1 MLWVVTVAWLYIKP
15 FRNVSSKEP
24 TGDPVDSDPDVL
36 AAEAALSEPTVWSQK
51 GFATP
56 VKLWPFSPILPVL
69 EKYIFTLLNGAI
81 EKFCDLKGIFLV
93 GQVPLFFEKK
103 KILLKSV
110 LQFTQVCPCVGLR
123 KCAPAWKEKFFFL
136 LFFWKLLVLLLYEHK
151 KEKNQK
157 KKSRS
162 YGLRK
167 CAPALVYASVPLR
180 ENWNCLF
187 FCFTCRK
194 KERAKKNIFFTRCGL
209 SSTYH
214 LVPLTLLQYD
224 TKPTRQCDSIMLI
237 HDSLDTGVF
246 KYHPST
252 ILADFYVPPGSCES
266 AAASFTLGLLG
277 AHPLS
282 QCRDR

>member
-36 AAEAALSEPTVWSQK
+36 AAEAALPEPTVWSQK

-93 GQVPLFFEKK
+93 GQVPLFLKNFL
-103 KILLKSV
+103 KIACTFALHV
-110 LQFTQVCPCVGLR
+110 
-123 KCAPAWKEKFFFL
+123 E
-136 LFFWKLLVLLLYEHK
+136 K
-151 KEKNQK
+151 KEK
-157 KKSRS
+157 
-162 YGLRK
+162 
-167 CAPALVYASVPLR
+167 
-180 ENWNCLF
+180 
-187 FCFTCRK
+187 
-194 KERAKKNIFFTRCGL
+194 AKKNIFFTRCGL

-224 TKPTRQCDSIMLI
+224 TKPTRQYDSIMLI
-237 HDSLDTGVF
+237 HDSSDTEVF
-246 KYHPST
+246 SLT
-252 ILADFYVPPGSCES
+252 S
-266 AAASFTLGLLG
+266 AL
-277 AHPLS
+277 
-282 QCRDR
+282 